1 MASEVKL
8 CESPE
13 FRDLIIAAKEHLKHK
28 YPGITEQLIEKDY
41 YVTEALRIVAAQ
53 CPTQV
58 IFKGGTSLS
67 KGWELIE
74 RFSEDIDLFLNK
86 KEFHPHLSNKK
97 VDVKLE
103 EIECEVARH
112 PALEVVLSER
122 FRKKGKSRECTLQYR
137 AIYAGIA
144 VIAPCI
150 KLEMGTRSV
159 SWPVEERELSSY
171 VVQFLRAKGK
181 TLHAKDESPFPMKLL
196 HFKCT
201 FVEKLFAIHSKV
213 IQLQLQGKPIK
224 THARHYYDL
233 YKLAQQSEVQN
244 MLLEVE
250 NYQAIKHDC
259 HQISEEHFS
268 KSYSRPNNLSFANSP
283 ALFPEGDLR
292 ETLQKDYEA
301 QCSKLCYRDPHYGR
315 K

>member
-1 MASEVKL
+1 
-8 CESPE
+8 
-13 FRDLIIAAKEHLKHK
+13 
-28 YPGITEQLIEKDY
+28 
-41 YVTEALRIVAAQ
+41 
-53 CPTQV
+53 V

-86 KEFHPHLSNKK
+86 KEFEPPLSNKK
-97 VDVKLE
+97 VDEKLK

-112 PALEVVLSER
+112 PALEVSSEPHWGR
-122 FRKKGKSRECTLQYR
+122 GKFRNCKLEYTT
-137 AIYAGIA
+137 IYSIGA
-144 VIAPCI
+144 IAPCI
-150 KLEMGTRSV
+150 KLEMGTRSG
-159 SWPVEERELSSY
+159 SWPVEKRELSSY
-171 VVQFLRAKGK
+171 VVQFLKAEGE
-181 TLHAKDESPFPMKLL
+181 TLDAEDESSFPMKLL
-196 HFKCT
+196 DFKRT
-201 FVEKLFAIHSKV
+201 FVEKLFTIHSKV
-213 IQLQLQGKPIK
+213 NELKGKSVG
-224 THARHYYDL
+224 TYTRHYYDL
-233 YKLAQQSEVQN
+233 YQLAQQSEVQN

-250 NYQAIKHDC
+250 NYQAIKRDC